1 MVKLSIN
8 ENDDVL
14 SFNNNNKMHN
24 FEFTSLIK

>member
-8 ENDDVL
+8 DNDTIL
-14 SFNNNNKMHN
+14 SFNNNKMHN